1 MPFKWKRKGR
11 KTCKTVKLF
20 NYKCLNF
27 NDKNGWACEM
37 LPTKNRPSTFIE
49 VLKINAPSIVIKKI
63 NLKMP
68 DNILKKLMK
77 YF

>member
-1 MPFKWKRKGR
+1 MSYSPPSAVTFIFGTCPRKRSKMPFKWKRKGR

-37 LPTKNRPSTFIE
+37 LPTKNRPSNF
-49 VLKINAPSIVIKKI
+49 
-63 NLKMP
+63 
-68 DNILKKLMK
+68 
-77 YF
+77 Y